1 MSHEAAVSP
10 VAACADGHR
19 RGQHTARVRL
29 MCAHVLV
36 SHLRPFYYDE
46 RKKRRYLSISLYNII
61 RHHSEP
67 GRIHRQHF
75 DKRIR

>member
-1 MSHEAAVSP
+1 MGMGIRAH
-10 VAACADGHR
+10 GR
-19 RGQHTARVRL
+19 RAYTR
-29 MCAHVLV
+29 MIV

-61 RHHSEP
+61 RHYSEP